1 MYIVN
6 VINSFVGKKGN
17 IGARC
22 GHIIDNLNKANID
35 NFSYSRGAVSAY
47 VKNNINMSLSGH
59 IPRLLNAYRIYL
71 NSGYNHRKHDI
82 YLFERFFFRNF
93 VDSDNKHKVA
103 HLWEFSPNIISFLK
117 QKGYKIVLD
126 IPIAP
131 TATSFDIISRAGEDV
146 GILPFRYNDKLE
158 RRCYEMSDHIIS
170 PSNFVTEELLQIGVK
185 KSKIS
190 TIYFGTNT
198 NPIKKKYSKKYSSE
212 GIDYCFAGNINKR
225 KGVNILLEAWN
236 SDVFKND
243 RLHLCGR
250 LYPEI
255 KQLIS
260 NSRRG
265 VILPGFVNTVEYFKK
280 CDVYVFPSLLEG
292 SSKSVYEAMS
302 MSLPCI
308 VTPNSGSIVQDEVDG
323 FIVDVL
329 DSEKLR
335 SKMLSFK
342 NNERLIKS
350 MGLMAFE
357 NVRNYSWERY
367 SNSVVSLYSRLI
379 N

>member
-1 MYIVN
+1 M
-6 VINSFVGKKGN
+6 
-17 IGARC
+17 
-22 GHIIDNLNKANID
+22 
-35 NFSYSRGAVSAY
+35 
-47 VKNNINMSLSGH
+47 
-59 IPRLLNAYRIYL
+59 
-71 NSGYNHRKHDI
+71 
-82 YLFERFFFRNF
+82 
-93 VDSDNKHKVA
+93 
-103 HLWEFSPNIISFLK
+103 
-117 QKGYKIVLD
+117 
-126 IPIAP
+126 
-131 TATSFDIISRAGEDV
+131 
-146 GILPFRYNDKLE
+146 
-158 RRCYEMSDHIIS
+158 
-170 PSNFVTEELLQIGVK
+170 
-185 KSKIS
+185 
-190 TIYFGTNT
+190 
-198 NPIKKKYSKKYSSE
+198 
-212 GIDYCFAGNINKR
+212 
-225 KGVNILLEAWN
+225 
-236 SDVFKND
+236 FKND

-342 NNERLIKS
+342 NNEKLIKS
-350 MGLMAFE
+350 IGLMAFE